1 MLKTKTKKKI
11 CMILIV
17 SMLFSILPVNAFAE
31 ENSTVISGSC
41 GENTTWEIDCTTGR
55 LILAGEGAVTDY
67 EWERA
72 LKLNDVEIIEVV
84 IGAGITGFG
93 DNKYW
98 SDNPFAGYAS
108 LQNFTVEKE
117 NARFIAEDGVLFDT
131 KFERRD
137 YSNNI
142 GMWSI
147 AEGVYE
153 KELVAY
159 PAKKI
164 LDEKDGKYIVP
175 NDVYSIASGAFSS
188 ANLKEIVLE
197 EISGDSNLY
206 MLGNNVFADCLNLK
220 ELRIPDGVHVLGS
233 VGSCGLE
240 KIEIGCSVAALGD
253 YYILDNQRYYNPFS
267 GCLAL
272 EEIIIESNNHYT
284 VVDGVLFDKNME
296 ILYYYPMN
304 KIDTSYTIP
313 DTVTTIVRDAF
324 WMSGNLQQLTYG
336 SSVKES
342 GEIATTG
349 LCNLSKLKLND
360 GLQSFSASILAGSRI
375 SNLQIPASVNKLT
388 NIDELHDYD
397 PDAKKYCLYFYGNAP
412 EIDSYGCENVKI
424 FYIEDKEGWTT
435 PTWNGYPTE
444 VWDGVYDALEIENI
458 TPALGS
464 YDVPCDSKISIRF
477 SHPVTYEPSDGKK
490 IVLLDDNKEIE
501 YTWKYGN
508 KQHTVL
514 RFIPKVPFSKKT
526 ECSLFIP
533 ADTIISNKNYETIP
547 EQTFEF
553 FTGSRVDSLLSDLAL
568 MQHYPDELS
577 QSGIE
582 EKEDQMLNAYEAVI
596 DEFDDKD
603 DKVMSYFYAL
613 KNAVGS
619 ITDLVFGMSER
630 RHKELEDQA
639 ILSLMKEL
647 NEEFNTLNEAD
658 SEYVQELKETQEMFK
673 HVDWASNLSYSQVL
687 RDAISNIYGPDYVDD
702 IIPVFSKLK
711 SEIFSLGENSISA
724 ARLTQT
730 IALVASMD
738 YQLSQK
744 LYDKID
750 SCFRMHDALERF
762 MANQRTGSYLILKY
776 VEDET
781 VYKLIEEAAAGLASQ
796 GVVPAANLVLNAVN
810 GIYRLNGGVDVED
823 MVESLAL
830 YDCFRALDSAVLEK
844 KADILQKGTSVT
856 IDDVEEYEMLYRS
869 KLTCLRLCLEAAEK
883 LATNKAMGD
892 NGEKRETVQGYID
905 ELEDGIYS
913 YDVYLTECKKA
924 ALNQHVETYEYE
936 LTKENETAIITN
948 LKSGANAQVYRLQRA
963 AEPKLRFLPS
973 KLDGYPVTGIKPGA
987 LDSDTSTT
995 ILVIPNT
1002 VEKIESNTFS
1012 ACKNLEMIIMSENTK
1027 IDNGAVSES
1036 TVILSGFESKAK
1048 TIKQLEIKSLPDKQT
1063 YTICEEFDATGLT
1076 LLADGETVTEGWIIT
1091 CDLSQAG
1098 TSIANVYYLNQSV
1111 SFPITVKEKTDDS
1124 SSDDTDKDEEN
1135 KDDGDLK
1142 DEDVKDEDQQNP
1154 SSSSGG
1160 GFSGVYNYPIKV
1172 DKVDGAEIV
1181 LSDEYAS
1188 KGEDVSI
1195 LVKPDAGK
1203 EVGEVTVTDARGNVL
1218 SVTKTADNQYSFTMP
1233 SGKVNVQV
1241 NVKDAEY
1248 DLRIVMQIQNKNILA
1263 GDKTIVND
1271 VAPVIVDDRTLVPI
1285 RVVTELL
1292 GGSAHWDAAT
1302 RTVTLIIDGKVLSMT
1317 IDKPIP
1323 GFGTS
1328 AVIMN
1333 SRTYVPVRYVM
1344 EALGADVEWISPSRQ
1359 IVIEK

>member
-1 MLKTKTKKKI
+1 MLKTNTKKKI

-17 SMLFSILPVNAFAE
+17 SMLFSILPVGAFAE
-31 ENSTVISGSC
+31 ENSTATSGSC

-72 LKLNDVEIIEVV
+72 LKPNDVEIIEVV
-84 IGAGITGFG
+84 IGAGITGFAEW
-93 DNKYW
+93 NL
-98 SDNPFAGYAS
+98 DNPFASLTS
-108 LQNFTVEKE
+108 LQKFTVEKE
-117 NARFIAEDGVLFDT
+117 NTRFVSEDGVLFDT
-131 KFERRD
+131 KCKEQYD
-137 YSNNI
+137 GLGNCYI
-142 GMWSI
+142 M
-147 AEGVYE
+147 EGEYV
-153 KELVAY
+153 KKLISY
-159 PAKKI
+159 PAQKNVN
-164 LDEKDGKYIVP
+164 EKD
-175 NDVYSIASGAFSS
+175 DVYTIPDDVHAIGGGAFEFATLKQIFLEASPGNDNLRMIDNGAFSCCWNLTELIIPDS
-188 ANLKEIVLE
+188 VSVLRSVGSSGLQQIEIGSGLKVLGQYNNGDEIVHYNPFYGCEYLKEII
-197 EISGDSNLY
+197 ISEWNDSY
-206 MLGNNVFADCLNLK
+206 
-220 ELRIPDGVHVLGS
+220 R
-233 VGSCGLE
+233 
-240 KIEIGCSVAALGD
+240 
-253 YYILDNQRYYNPFS
+253 
-267 GCLAL
+267 
-272 EEIIIESNNHYT
+272 
-284 VVDGVLFDKNME
+284 VVDGVLFDSDMTV
-296 ILYYYPMN
+296 LYCYPVS
-304 KIDTSYTIP
+304 KTDTSYIMP
-313 DTVTTIVRDAF
+313 DTVMTVADQAF
-324 WMSGNLQQLTYG
+324 WLSDNLQQLTYG

-342 GEIATTG
+342 GELSG
-349 LCNLSKLKLND
+349 LYNLSKLELND
-360 GLQSFSASILAGSRI
+360 GLQSFSLKTIAESRI
-375 SNLQIPASVNKLT
+375 RNLQIPASVNKLT
-388 NIDELHDYD
+388 DIDELHDYD
-397 PDAKKYCLYFYGNAP
+397 SDAKKYCLYFYGNAP
-412 EIDSYGCENVKI
+412 EIDSYGDENIKNI
-424 FYIEDKEGWTT
+424 KMFYMEGKDGWM
-435 PTWNGYPTE
+435 PGWNGYPAE
-444 VWDGVYDALEIENI
+444 VWNGVYDALEIKSIWPKHN
-458 TPALGS
+458 S
-464 YDVPCDSKISIRF
+464 YEVPCDSKISIRF
-477 SHPVTYEPSDGKK
+477 NHPVTYKPIDGKK
-490 IVLLDDNKEIE
+490 ILLLDGNRELE
-501 YTWKYGN
+501 YTWEYGN
-508 KQHTVL
+508 TKHTVI
-514 RFIPKVPFSKKT
+514 RFIPEVRFDKKT
-526 ECSLFIP
+526 EYSLYIP
-533 ADTIISNKNYETIP
+533 ENAITSDKNYETIP
-547 EQTFEF
+547 EQTFSF
-553 FTGSRVDSLLSDLAL
+553 FTGSEIDYLLSDLAL

-647 NEEFNTLNEAD
+647 NEEFNTLNETD
-658 SEYVQELKETQEMFK
+658 SEYVQNLKEQQEIFK
-673 HVDWASNLSYSQVL
+673 YVDWTSNLSESQAM
-687 RDAISNIYGPDYVDD
+687 RNAISNIYGPDYVDD
-702 IIPVFSKLK
+702 VIPVFSKLK

-738 YQLSQK
+738 YQLTQK

-750 SCFRMHDALERF
+750 PCFRMHDALERF

-796 GVVPAANLVLNAVN
+796 GVVPAANLILDAVN
-810 GIYRLNGGVDVED
+810 GLYRLNGGVDVED

-892 NGEKRETVQGYID
+892 NGEKRETVQGYIE
-905 ELEDGIYS
+905 ELEDGMYS

-936 LTKENETAIITN
+936 LNEETVIITGI
-948 LKSGANAQVYRLQRA
+948 KSKANAQVYRLQRA
-963 AEPKLRFLPS
+963 AEPKLCFLPS

-1012 ACKNLEMIIMSENTK
+1012 ACKNLKMIIMSENTK

-1036 TVILSGFESKAK
+1036 TVILSGFESKAR
-1048 TIKQLEIKSLPDKQT
+1048 TIKQLEIKSLPNKQT

-1076 LLADGETVTEGWIIT
+1076 LLADGEPVTEGWIIT
-1091 CDLSQAG
+1091 CDLSQVG

-1124 SSDDTDKDEEN
+1124 SSDDTNKDEEN

-1142 DEDVKDEDQQNP
+1142 DEEQQNP
-1154 SSSSGG
+1154 SSPSSGSGG

-1195 LVKPDAGK
+1195 LVKPDTGK

-1344 EALGADVEWISPSRQ
+1344 EALSADVEWISTSQ
-1359 IVIEK
+1359 QVVIEK